1 MLAIVIPY
9 YKISFFEK
17 TLSSLKNQTNK
28 QFKVYVGDDNSPESP
43 LSLIKNYEDTLDLV
57 YKKFESNLGGISLV
71 KHWKRSLD
79 LIQEEKWVMILGDD
93 DSLSINVVAE
103 FYNSLPNL
111 SENKIKVMRFSS
123 QTIGENG
130 EELSEVFCHKEFEN
144 VNDFFYRKYKGITRS
159 SLSEY
164 VFDVEK
170 LKNNFFY
177 EFPLAWHSDDLAVL
191 ECSNFNSIYSNNEAK
206 VLVRISN
213 LSITGR
219 TDLTLEKLKAS
230 QQYFERLLYHYPRK
244 FNEQNLQLIF
254 RKVEYFFYNKKTI
267 SEYMRLSYLHLNYL
281 GFLSFLKF
289 NRRIYKNTKL
299 L

>member
-28 QFKVYVGDDNSPESP
+28 HFKVYVGDDNSPESP
-43 LSLIKNYEDTLDLV
+43 LSLIKNYEYTLDLV

-103 FYNSLPNL
+103 FYNSLSNL

>member
-43 LSLIKNYEDTLDLV
+43 LSLIENNKDTLDLV

-71 KHWKRSLD
+71 KHWKRCLD

-144 VNDFFYRKYKGITRS
+144 GNDFFYRKYKGITRS

-191 ECSNFNSIYSNNEAK
+191 ECSNFNYIYSNNEAK

>member
-43 LSLIKNYEDTLDLV
+43 FTLIENYKDTLDLV

-71 KHWKRSLD
+71 QHWKRCMD
-79 LIQEEKWVMILGDD
+79 LIKEEKWVMILGDD

-111 SENKIKVMRFSS
+111 SENNIKVMRFSS
-123 QTIGENG
+123 QTIGEKG
-130 EELSEVFCHKEFEN
+130 EELSEVFCHEEFEN
-144 VNDFFYRKYKGITRS
+144 GNDFFYRKYKGITRS

-164 VFDVEK
+164 VFEIEK

-191 ECSNFNSIYSNNEAK
+191 ECSNFNTIYSKNEAK
-206 VLVRISN
+206 VFVRISN

-219 TDLTLEKLKAS
+219 TDLTLEKLSAS
-230 QQYFERLLYHYPRK
+230 KQYFERLLYHYPWK

-254 RKVEYFFYNKKTI
+254 LKVEYFFYKKKTI
-267 SEYMRLSYLHLNYL
+267 SEYIRLSYLHLNYL